1 VKSEKVQTF
10 RVASDARLKTDVSS
24 LDELRRQRPQMGFIA
39 QEVVQLFP
47 QWVAARDGYKTIGIE
62 GF

>member
-1 VKSEKVQTF
+1 
-10 RVASDARLKTDVSS
+10 VASDARLKTDVSS
-24 LDELRRQRPQMGFIA
+24 LDKLRRQRPQMGFIA